1 MLWFVATPC
10 KCRVKVEFVRQS
22 RMFGQLNIIA
32 FSEIYKRFSSKQEY
46 KSIKYTP
53 IFSRNGISTETET
66 VYSTWKRKNFFCT
79 KRLSQKY
86 LPWFYLIKY

>member
-10 KCRVKVEFVRQS
+10 KCRVKVEFVLQP
-22 RMFGQLNIIA
+22 RMLGQLNIIA

-53 IFSRNGISTETET
+53 IFSRNGISTETEI
-66 VYSTWKRKNFFCT
+66 VYSTWKRKDFFCT

>member
-1 MLWFVATPC
+1 MLWFTTTPC
-10 KCRVKVEFVRQS
+10 KCRVKVES
-22 RMFGQLNIIA
+22 PMFGQLNIIA

-53 IFSRNGISTETET
+53 IFSRNGISTET
-66 VYSTWKRKNFFCT
+66 VYSTWKCKDFFCT
-79 KRLSQKY
+79 KRLLQKY

>member
-22 RMFGQLNIIA
+22 RMFGQLNIIT

-46 KSIKYTP
+46 KSIKYTH
-53 IFSRNGISTETET
+53 IFSRNGISTETEI
-66 VYSTWKRKNFFCT
+66 VYSTWKRKDFFCT